1 MNIPDDKMIVAV
13 LVFSLILTGLALLL
27 FYLERRLN
35 KAEKKLE
42 ELKQNMENP
51 YENAGSGG

>member
-1 MNIPDDKMIVAV
+1 MNIPDDKMIVVV
-13 LVFSLILTGLALLL
+13 LVFSLVLTGLALLL

-51 YENAGSGG
+51 IENTGSEG

>member
-1 MNIPDDKMIVAV
+1 MNIPDDKMIVVV
-13 LVFSLILTGLALLL
+13 LVFSLVLTGLALLL

-51 YENAGSGG
+51 NENTGSEG